1 MYTTST
7 VRDICTFAVLC
18 WVTRPFCRFTR
29 VFEGYFMLCCSQ
41 SVCHKIDVFQTRCLR
56 RILKIFWPRT
66 ISNEELYHRTNT
78 APLSVEI
85 KRRRWRWIGHINRMA
100 LNAIPRVA
108 MRWTPAGKR
117 KIGRPMLT
125 WRRSVEKEMR
135 EVGWTWSQVQRWATD
150 RQHFSSLVTALCAT

>member
-1 MYTTST
+1 MRSVNTS
-7 VRDICTFAVLC
+7 F
-18 WVTRPFCRFTR
+18 
-29 VFEGYFMLCCSQ
+29 
-41 SVCHKIDVFQTRCLR
+41 
-56 RILKIFWPRT
+56 
-66 ISNEELYHRTNT
+66 
-78 APLSVEI
+78 EI

-117 KIGRPMLT
+117 KRGRPKLT

-150 RQHFSSLVTALCAT
+150 RQHFSSLVTALCAA